1 MTKENFCFLFDGI
14 FELFLEFIPLQ
25 VKDNI
30 IRYERDDADEGGKAF
45 VHAKAEADKKHGQQK
60 YDRDEIGQDGSLVA
74 LTDGHFHVDFLVQCE
89 VFILG
94 SRHGEDFFGLL
105 THATGTLGM
114 ASGAGTLCQYLDF
127 QFVVGDLSDD
137 TFVGDGFSV
146 FHAANLHF
154 FLGSTKN
161 HYFCKLIHFRIMS
174 NNDKKDGKLKLWLQA
189 KIQAA
194 KEWYNRDD
202 NFLRIIRFPGT
213 KLPLMDV
220 LIDFFKL
227 FVKGRTVDRA
237 AGVAFNFFVALF
249 PLILFFFTLIPYI
262 PIPHLYDRLMLALDD
277 FLLPSGTLDYVKE
290 TIDGIMNQ
298 PHDGLLSISI
308 VMCLVFGSNGIVAVF
323 NGFRNVYADYLSPKK
338 LGLKGWISQR
348 MFAILM
354 LIIIGALLVVS
365 VLLIS
370 LGGKVLDRLVFNEII
385 AGGSFTFFL
394 FNVLRW
400 VIGVFALCFGIALL
414 YYFGNK
420 PFDEQYRVER
430 KKTGPN
436 GEKRY
441 RDFVVFSPG
450 SILAAALFVLGTVG
464 FNTYISNFSRYNV
477 LYGSIG
483 TLIILMLWIW
493 IVAILILAG
502 NDLNSGIRRG
512 TDKRSN
518 AEDEFRRHEIVIED
532 LKKHIN
538 TYQAANEYRS
548 DRIEELKKTIADTTV
563 MIQNLEEQNRD
574 YELIIQE
581 YQKFAEQERKRS
593 DEQYDKEFVLKE
605 ELEKL
610 GNPS

>member
-1 MTKENFCFLFDGI
+1 MSSKE
-14 FELFLEFIPLQ
+14 
-25 VKDNI
+25 
-30 IRYERDDADEGGKAF
+30 
-45 VHAKAEADKKHGQQK
+45 
-60 YDRDEIGQDGSLVA
+60 
-74 LTDGHFHVDFLVQCE
+74 
-89 VFILG
+89 
-94 SRHGEDFFGLL
+94 
-105 THATGTLGM
+105 
-114 ASGAGTLCQYLDF
+114 
-127 QFVVGDLSDD
+127 
-137 TFVGDGFSV
+137 
-146 FHAANLHF
+146 
-154 FLGSTKN
+154 
-161 HYFCKLIHFRIMS
+161 
-174 NNDKKDGKLKLWLQA
+174 KKDGKLKLWLQA

-202 NFLRIIRFPGT
+202 NFLRIVRFPGT

-220 LIDFFKL
+220 IINFFKL

-277 FLLPSGTLDYVKE
+277 FLLPSGTMDYVKE

-308 VMCLVFGSNGIVAVF
+308 VLCLVFGSNGVVAVF
-323 NGFRNVYADYLSPKK
+323 NGFRNVYADYLSPKE
-338 LGLKGWISQR
+338 LGLKGWIVLR
-348 MFAILM
+348 LFAILM
-354 LIIIGALLVVS
+354 LIIIGVLLVVS

-370 LGGKVLDRLVFNEII
+370 LGGKALEYLVVNEII

-394 FNVLRW
+394 FSVLRW
-400 VIGVFALCFGIALL
+400 VVGIFALCFGIAML
-414 YYFGNK
+414 YYFGNVR
-420 PFDEQYRVER
+420 FDEQYRKELKHPR
-430 KKTGPN
+430 DDGKK
-436 GEKRY
+436 Y
-441 RDFVVFSPG
+441 RDFVIFSPG
-450 SILAAALFVLGTVG
+450 AILATTLFVLGTLA

-483 TLIILMLWIW
+483 TLIILLLWIW

-512 TDKRSN
+512 SDRKSD

-532 LKKHIN
+532 LKKHIK

-548 DRIEELKKTIADTTV
+548 GRIEELKKTIADTTV
-563 MIQNLEEQNRD
+563 MVQNLEEQNKD